1 MLRTHIAR
9 FLLTLLMFSWLAG
22 CSTVVSLWG
31 GGQREAT
38 ISVARLQESVDKR
51 FPITHR
57 VMEMFDIKLTRPQIV
72 MQPDENRLGL
82 VFDLVVA
89 PPLTSK
95 TWRGSFKLSG
105 GLRIDAASNTIY
117 LREPKLDEFIV
128 DAGDPVYKRQITKI
142 GSLLFERVMQDA
154 PIYTFTPEQTRQW
167 GVDYSLVK
175 INTRAD
181 GLVLSFE
188 PTKK

>member
-1 MLRTHIAR
+1 MLHAPFTRYLMLSVFA
-9 FLLTLLMFSWLAG
+9 LLTA
-22 CSTVVSLWG
+22 CATVASMWG
-31 GGQREAT
+31 TREAT
-38 ISVARLQESVDKR
+38 IPISKLQENLDKR
-51 FPITHR
+51 FPINHR
-57 VMEMFDIKLTRPQIV
+57 VMEMFDIKLTRPQVV
-72 MQPDENRLGL
+72 MLPAENRLGL

-95 TWRGSFKLSG
+95 TWQGSFKLSG
-105 GLRIDAASNTIY
+105 GLRIDSASNTIY
-117 LREPKLDEFIV
+117 LRDPKLDEFIV

-188 PTKK
+188 PAKK